1 MVKCYLF
8 FAEISSQPAIT
19 RRQLMDNAVL
29 LRPFGWRIEDSV
41 LGSVWDGWMNW
52 WRRMLTAADR
62 F

>member
-1 MVKCYLF
+1 
-8 FAEISSQPAIT
+8 
-19 RRQLMDNAVL
+19 MDNAVL

-52 WRRMLTAADR
+52 WRSMLAAADR